1 MALSPI
7 LNMDPFTYG
16 TNDVANKMQ
25 QIKSEF
31 QQLGQDLQ
39 SGNISA
45 AQSDFATLT
54 QLDPTLSSTSSASS
68 TASTTSAT
76 SSQTSNPIAQAFS
89 QLAQDLQS
97 GNLQA
102 AQQDYSTIQQDMQS
116 AMAVHGHHHHHHSER
131 SQNSSQ
137 ENSIEQL
144 FSQLGQDLQSGN
156 LTQAQQDFSSLQQ
169 QFQQIGENSL
179 QTSAAVSPN
188 AVSVNA

>member
-39 SGNISA
+39 SGNLSA

-54 QLDPTLSSTSSASS
+54 QLTPSLSSTSSTTSS
-68 TASTTSAT
+68 TN
-76 SSQTSNPIAQAFS
+76 SSPIAQAFA

-97 GNLQA
+97 GNLSA
-102 AQQDYSTIQQDMQS
+102 AQKDFATIQQDMQS
-116 AMAVHGHHHHHHSER
+116 AIAVHGQHHHHHRESTQA
-131 SQNSSQ
+131 SNQ
-137 ENSIEQL
+137 ENPIQQT
-144 FSQLGQDLQSGN
+144 FAQLGQDLQSGN
-156 LTQAQQDFSSLQQ
+156 LSAAQQDFASLQQ
-169 QFQQIGENSL
+169 QF
-179 QTSAAVSPN
+179 
-188 AVSVNA
+188 